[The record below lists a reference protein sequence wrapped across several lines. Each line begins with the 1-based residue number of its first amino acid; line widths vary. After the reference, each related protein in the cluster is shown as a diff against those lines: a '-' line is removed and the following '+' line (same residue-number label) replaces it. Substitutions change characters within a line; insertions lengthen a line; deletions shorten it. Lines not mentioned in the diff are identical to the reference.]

1 METRED
7 APKRMK
13 AEYRSSIRSKTMIKE
28 AMLELM
34 VEKPFDKITITD
46 IVKKADINRGTFYA
60 HYDNTSEVLKSISAS
75 VMDEIASAFKARNN
89 SDALWNPR
97 GYLKQ
102 IYYFFLTNPI
112 YFSRLVATEK
122 ISEVLN
128 DARHNAIRKILD
140 DLGMDLPESS
150 KAQLSIICV
159 DKKVNFSLPNEKEN
173 NKTSEK
179 QDVPTTYNLNSH
191 EMDNIPAWLKA
202 VEDVRHLNN

>member
-1 METRED
+1 
-7 APKRMK
+7 MK

-60 HYDNTSEVLKSISAS
+60 HYDNTAEVLKSISAS
-75 VMDEIASAFKARNN
+75 VMDEIAAAFKAKNN

-102 IYYFFLTNPI
+102 ISDFFLTNPT
-112 YFSRLVATEK
+112 YFARLVATEK

-128 DARHNAIRKILD
+128 DARHNAIKKILN

-150 KAQLSIICV
+150 KAQLSIILDYSISGICTLYTDILLEKIPV
-159 DKKVNFSLPNEKEN
+159 SLEN
-173 NKTSEK
+173 SAE
-179 QDVPTTYNLNSH
+179 YIANLLAPQRNVV
-191 EMDNIPAWLKA
+191 
-202 VEDVRHLNN
+202 VEVLQQMQK

>member
-1 METRED
+1 MDNRED
-7 APKRMK
+7 APKRLK

-60 HYDNTSEVLKSISAS
+60 HYDNTAEVLKSISAS
-75 VMDEIASAFKARNN
+75 VMDEIAAVFKAKNN

-102 IYYFFLTNPI
+102 ISDFFLTNPT
-112 YFSRLVATEK
+112 YFARLVATDT

-128 DARHNAIRKILD
+128 DARHNAIKKILN

-150 KAQLSIICV
+150 KAQLSIIL
-159 DKKVNFSLPNEKEN
+159 DYSLSGISTIY
-173 NKTSEK
+173 TSI
-179 QDVPTTYNLNSH
+179 L
-191 EMDNIPAWLKA
+191 LK
-202 VEDVRHLNN
+202 

>member
-1 METRED
+1 
-7 APKRMK
+7 
-13 AEYRSSIRSKTMIKE
+13 MIKE

-60 HYDNTSEVLKSISAS
+60 HYDNTAEVLKSISAS
-75 VMDEIASAFKARNN
+75 VMDEIAAVFKAKNN

-102 IYYFFLTNPI
+102 ISDFFLTNPT
-112 YFSRLVATEK
+112 YFARLVATDT

-128 DARHNAIRKILD
+128 DARHNAIKKILN

-150 KAQLSIICV
+150 KAQLSIILDYSISGICTLYTDILLEKIPV
-159 DKKVNFSLPNEKEN
+159 SLEN
-173 NKTSEK
+173 SAE
-179 QDVPTTYNLNSH
+179 YIANLLAPQRNVV
-191 EMDNIPAWLKA
+191 
-202 VEDVRHLNN
+202 VEVLQQMQK

>member
-1 METRED
+1 
-7 APKRMK
+7 MK

-60 HYDNTSEVLKSISAS
+60 HYDNTAEVLKSISAS
-75 VMDEIASAFKARNN
+75 VMDEIAAAFKAKNN

-102 IYYFFLTNPI
+102 ISDFFLTNPT
-112 YFSRLVATEK
+112 YFARLVATDT

-128 DARHNAIRKILD
+128 DARHNAIKKILN

-150 KAQLSIICV
+150 KAQLSIILDYSISGICTLYTDILLEKIPV
-159 DKKVNFSLPNEKEN
+159 SLEN
-173 NKTSEK
+173 SAE
-179 QDVPTTYNLNSH
+179 YIANLLAPQRNVV
-191 EMDNIPAWLKA
+191 
-202 VEDVRHLNN
+202 VEVLQQMQK

>member
-1 METRED
+1 MDNRED
-7 APKRMK
+7 APKRLE

-102 IYYFFLTNPI
+102 ISDFFLTNPT

-150 KAQLSIICV
+150 KAQLSIILDYSISGVCTLYTDILLEKIPV
-159 DKKVNFSLPNEKEN
+159 SLEN
-173 NKTSEK
+173 SAE
-179 QDVPTTYNLNSH
+179 YIANLLAPQRN
-191 EMDNIPAWLKA
+191 LV
-202 VEDVRHLNN
+202 VEVLQQMQK